1 MADNEQI
8 EGAAIS
14 NSESTDDL
22 DSLKARYADLEKK
35 YGMLVNEKKKFA
47 EDKKKLTE
55 NLKRW
60 SGLEEEYGVEPG
72 AAIEST
78 DDFDSQG
85 EVRRPRE
92 KVWNVGQREKEVRR
106 GQEEAD
112 REPQALER
120 ARGGVRG
127 RT

>member
-14 NSESTDDL
+14 NGESTDDF

-35 YGMLVNEKKKFA
+35 YVTLVNEKKKFA

-60 SGLEEEYGVEPG
+60 SGLEEEYGVEPEQLKSML
-72 AAIEST
+72 AN
-78 DDFDSQG
+78 Q
-85 EVRRPRE
+85 
-92 KVWNVGQREKEVRR
+92 
-106 GQEEAD
+106 AD
-112 REPQALER
+112 ADLQK
-120 ARGGVRG
+120 AR
-127 RT
+127 